1 MYASLTILTLAS
13 GIMLVLL
20 LHKWR
25 RAVELVSILATGLA
39 LLFSLLYSITGDGGG
54 LLALGFFADGLSRLY
69 TVTLNF
75 LGLLIV
81 TYSLGYMSDEEDY
94 TRYYSLML
102 LFIASMNLLLLTT
115 NIVVLYVS
123 WELVGVCSALL
134 IAYYWW
140 NPRARSAGVKAFV
153 VTRVGDMGLI
163 AFVSTVA
170 LKLGSFA
177 IPDIISHYS
186 QSPIEAYT
194 ASLLLLLAAVGKSAQ
209 FPLHIWLPDAME
221 GPTPVSALLHSA
233 TMVKAGVY
241 LVSRFY
247 PLFASSGAALELM
260 LALSVATILLSGL
273 AALASVDVK
282 RVLAYSTINN
292 IGLMFLALSVGNW
305 LMAQLHFLSHALF
318 KSLLFLSSGTVTKG
332 AKTRSIDELGGMWS
346 AGYAR
351 SGFGFLVGALSTAGV
366 PPLPGF
372 FTKSGILVSFLE
384 KYPGWAGLFFAL
396 FVSFIS
402 PLYIFRAFFRVYT
415 GKSQRPSE
423 VYEPAPMAV
432 TVMALAAANLA
443 GPIILWD
450 EYRVLNPAG
459 SYVVAIDPYD
469 LSALALGVV
478 IACSAWYLGKPGS
491 LRVGLRGLSAIARE
505 GFYFD
510 AFLVTAASCSVRFLV
525 EAAAYLKQTKPPA
538 LTLWIMGFVLVAFMI
553 LLGVF

>member
-1 MYASLTILTLAS
+1 MYASLTILTLAT

-25 RAVELVSILATGLA
+25 RAVELVSVSATGLA

-54 LLALGFFADGLSRLY
+54 LLGLGFFADGLSRLY

-75 LGLLIV
+75 LGLLIL
-81 TYSLGYMSDEEDY
+81 TYSVGYMSDEEEY
-94 TRYYSLML
+94 TRYYTLML

-153 VTRVGDMGLI
+153 VTRIGDMGLI

-186 QSPIEAYT
+186 QSPIEAYS

-247 PLFASSGAALELM
+247 PLFAYSGVVLELM
-260 LALSVATILLSGL
+260 VALSVVTIILSGL
-273 AALASVDVK
+273 AALASVDIK

-372 FTKSGILVSFLE
+372 FTKAGILLSFLE
-384 KYPGWAGLFFAL
+384 KYHGWTGLFFVL
-396 FVSFIS
+396 LVSLIS

-415 GKSQRPSE
+415 GKTQRVPE

-432 TVMALAAANLA
+432 TVMALTAANLA
-443 GPIILWD
+443 GPIIMWD
-450 EYRVLNPAG
+450 VYRVLNRTGPHL
-459 SYVVAIDPYD
+459 VVIDPFD
-469 LSALALGVV
+469 LSALALGVILAYSV
-478 IACSAWYLGKPGS
+478 WYSGRLGT

-505 GFYFD
+505 GFYLD
-510 AFLVTAASCSVRFLV
+510 ALLVTASSYSARFLV
-525 EAAAYLKQTKPPA
+525 GAVAYLKRTKPPV
-538 LTLWIMGFVLVAFMI
+538 LTLWIMGFLLVALMV
-553 LLGVF
+553 LLGVY